1 MTEFQEKLL
10 QTFKE
15 FSKFC
20 KENNLTYYAAYGTCL
35 GAVRHH
41 GFIPWDDDID
51 VFMKRDD
58 YERMLQL
65 RDSLAGTI
73 YRISDIRDGEHPY
86 TFGKFYS
93 TDCSVW
99 EMRQFQFII
108 GPWIDIFPLDEWND
122 SEECSKIYNDCH
134 YAIWNYRKA
143 LSVQTWGEI
152 WHDIIHLNGM
162 NGFIKLVKKCFYSPF
177 KRRFFK
183 KAMSMIDL
191 SQTVQGPYLKDWNEP
206 IKRICE
212 KQWFAEAVPVQFED
226 TTILCPACYDEYL
239 TYEFG
244 DYMTPPP
251 PAKRKEGHHYFYKNL
266 NKKLTSKE
274 ILAEM
279 KQKGDLSDSEASPLS
294 IKILIDELLH
304 RKGF

>member
-10 QTFKE
+10 ETFKA

-20 KENNLTYYAAYGTCL
+20 EENGLTYFAAYGTCL

-58 YERMLQL
+58 YERLLQL
-65 RDSLAGTI
+65 RDKLNDTM
-73 YRISDIRDGEHPY
+73 YRVSDIKDGEHPY

-93 TDCSVW
+93 TDCSIW
-99 EMRQFQFII
+99 EMRQFRFII

-122 SEECSKIYNDCH
+122 SEDTAKLYNDCH

-143 LSVQTWGEI
+143 LSSQSWSEI
-152 WHDIIHLNGM
+152 WNDIIHVNGLNGP
-162 NGFIKLVKKCFYSPF
+162 IKFVKKCFYSPF
-177 KRRFFK
+177 KHLLYKR
-183 KAMSMIDL
+183 AMSMIEL
-191 SQTVQGPYLKDWNEP
+191 SKGVQGSSLKDWNEP
-206 IKRICE
+206 IKR
-212 KQWFAEAVPVQFED
+212 KLDKRWFEDVVSIPFED
-226 TTILCPACYDEYL
+226 TTMPCPVCSDEYL
-239 TYEFG
+239 TFEYG

-251 PAKRKEGHHYFYKNL
+251 VEKRVSTHNIFYMDLHNRK
-266 NKKLTSKE
+266 TAKE
-274 ILAEM
+274 ILKEM
-279 KQKGDLSDSEASPLS
+279 RMSGDLTKTEAKPLS
-294 IKILIDELLH
+294 FKVLINELLH